1 MKLFLLFAAL
11 AILQVYAQRRTT
23 ESLCDEAADVVF
35 VLDTSSSIWTKDF
48 TKQLEFVDSVVS
60 QFNVSPNDTR
70 VAVMTFARN
79 HYVIFKLNRY
89 KNVIDVKAAIKRI
102 RHRQGSMTNTGPAIR
117 FMSSRMFT
125 RGNGG
130 RENMPHIAI
139 VITDGKSQRS
149 TETLKAAMAAQE
161 KDIEIYAIGVG
172 PNVKESE
179 LRGIASDP
187 DDRYFFYVDNY
198 DALLHEKDVFKQR
211 ACRGS
216 STRSIVPTTTT
227 PTPRPTTARPITARP
242 TTARPTTAK
251 PTTDRPTTARP
262 ITARPTTQ
270 MATTTTTT
278 RAPRTTPYYRYTPR
292 RTTSWPLP
300 PIGDIDPGFFIKA
313 CTGKPADIYILMDSS
328 TSIGRFNFQRQKTF
342 VKNMVS
348 RFDISQDKTR
358 VGVVTF
364 SNEYNL
370 DVPLGSANDAN
381 SLSEAIQRIPYSYG
395 TTNTADAIRFVR
407 ERGFTEERRRE
418 GVAHIIIVLTD
429 GLSRDQLLTK
439 QESELA
445 RDQGIY
451 LFAIGI
457 GNGAQLEE
465 LQNIG
470 NKPHDKY
477 VFQVR
482 SFRALDSIKDLL
494 ASRTCEVDIEKLCG
508 SRDMSDVVFMY
519 DVLSLG
525 QMKTNYISKFVA
537 KIVQSL
543 DIPSGNVRIGRML
556 YDCLNDAYS
565 ALSSPAD
572 IHVWSNQVLPG
583 ITDLIRKLRAS
594 GFSSPNGGRIGA
606 KSVAVV
612 FLDSR
617 LHNINEVVKQ
627 MAKSPDTHFVTVV
640 IGADESTVIPYLSHN
655 TFIRVPTY
663 RELFSYKDAFL
674 ELLCPVLDVEFFH
687 IKL

>member
-1 MKLFLLFAAL
+1 MKTVVLTAVL

-35 VLDTSSSIWTKDF
+35 VLDTSSSIWNPDF
-48 TKQLEFVDSVVS
+48 QKQLEFVDSVVS
-60 QFNVSPNDTR
+60 QFNIGPDGTHVG
-70 VAVMTFARN
+70 VMTFARSY
-79 HYVIFKLNRY
+79 YVKFYLNRY
-89 KNVIDVKAAIKRI
+89 ENVDDIRAAIKKI
-102 RHRQGSMTNTGPAIR
+102 RHRRGSMTNTGPAIK
-117 FMSSRMFT
+117 FMSSRMFK
-125 RGNGG
+125 RGYGA

-139 VITDGKSQRS
+139 VITDGKSQKS
-149 TETLKAAMAAQE
+149 AETLKAAIEAQ
-161 KDIEIYAIGVG
+161 KKHIEIYAIGVG

-187 DDRYFFYVDNY
+187 DDRYFFSVDNY
-198 DALLHEKDVFKQR
+198 DALLAQKDVFKQR
-211 ACRGS
+211 ACKGA
-216 STRSIVPTTTT
+216 TTTT
-227 PTPRPTTARPITARP
+227 A
-242 TTARPTTAK
+242 
-251 PTTDRPTTARP
+251 
-262 ITARPTTQ
+262 
-270 MATTTTTT
+270 ATTTTTT
-278 RAPRTTPYYRYTPR
+278 PRPTTPRPTTPEPTTPEPTTPEPTTPEPTTPEPTTPRPTTPMITTTTQASPTTPYSRYTTRRRTTP
-292 RTTSWPLP
+292 WLP
-300 PIGDIDPGFFIKA
+300 PHIGDIDPSLFIKA

-328 TSIGRFNFQRQKTF
+328 TSIGKYNFERQKTF
-342 VKNMVS
+342 VRNMVS

-364 SNEYNL
+364 SNFYNL
-370 DVPLGSANDAN
+370 EVPLGSANN
-381 SLSEAIQRIPYSYG
+381 VQSLSAAIQRIPYAYG

-407 ERGFTEERRRE
+407 ENGFTDERRRE

-429 GLSRDQLLTK
+429 GLSRDQTMTK

-445 RDQGIY
+445 RSQGIY

-457 GNGAQLEE
+457 GNGAELEE

-494 ASRTCEVDIEKLCG
+494 ASRTCELDIEKLCG
-508 SRDMSDVVFMY
+508 SRDASDIVFMY

-525 QMKTNYISKFVA
+525 RMQTDYISKFVS

-543 DIPSGNVRIGRML
+543 DIPSGNIRVGRML
-556 YDCLNDAYS
+556 YDCLNEAYT
-565 ALSSPAD
+565 ALTSPDD

-594 GFSSPNGGRIGA
+594 GFSSLNGGRIDA
-606 KSVAVV
+606 KSVAVL
-612 FLDSR
+612 FLDTR
-617 LHNINEVVKQ
+617 IHNINEVVRQ
-627 MAKSPDTHFVTVV
+627 MSTMPETQFVTVV
-640 IGADESTVIPYLSHN
+640 VGADDSTYIPYLSHN
-655 TFIRVPTY
+655 TFIRVPSY
-663 RELFSYKDAFL
+663 RELLSFKDAFL

-687 IKL
+687 FKL